1 MGVNFIPGLLKKG
14 SERFTQLVIIFDDE
28 QAHRVTKPRSRCT
41 DCNVNAVPMSH
52 QFGQTS
58 PDMRLPEF
66 PPLAIIKN
74 RLVPGQWDVLAFLLV
89 VAFFVYLAEAAHGL
103 TQPLARLEATPIS
116 LDPWNLVGYAA
127 RTGLRMLIAMAASL
141 VFTFTYATLAAKSR
155 RAEMVLVPLLDILQS
170 VPILSFS
177 ILIVFFLSLTPGRVA
192 GAEMAAIFLI
202 FTSQAWNMA
211 FSFYQSLRSIPD
223 ELQEVSRSFHLSPWM
238 RFWRL
243 EVPFAMPAL
252 IWNMMMSMSGG
263 WFFVVVSEAITV
275 GNTTVTLPGVGSYIA
290 LAIQQRNVGAIGWA
304 IAAMFVVILVYDQLL
319 FRPLIASADWF
330 RLEQESG
337 LTPSRAWALTMM
349 RRSRILSV
357 FAKLFASIL
366 KAGGRATG
374 PRTAAPPAP
383 VRQSHISSRL
393 ADILWYTLVGL
404 VGFLALMQTT
414 TFILGGVTLG
424 EVGHVVLLG
433 LITLLRVVILIAV
446 ASLVWVPIGVAIGL
460 RPKVA
465 RIAQP
470 IAQFLAA
477 FPAILFFPV
486 VVSGIVLF
494 KLNPNIWLSPLMIL
508 GTQWYILFNVIV
520 GASAMPA
527 ELRYVGQNLG
537 VGGWLWWRRIAL
549 PAVFPFYLTGAITAS
564 GGSWNASI
572 AAEVAVWGHEKLTAT
587 GLGSYIANATDGGD
601 FRRVAL
607 GTVLMSLFVV
617 LINRFFWRPLY
628 QRAERKFRMS

>member
-1 MGVNFIPGLLKKG
+1 
-14 SERFTQLVIIFDDE
+14 
-28 QAHRVTKPRSRCT
+28 
-41 DCNVNAVPMSH
+41 
-52 QFGQTS
+52 
-58 PDMRLPEF
+58 MRLPEF
-66 PPLAIIKN
+66 PPLSLIKN
-74 RLVPGQWDVLAFLLV
+74 RLVPGHWDVLAFLLV
-89 VAFFVYLAEAAHGL
+89 VTFFIYLAEAAHGL

-116 LDPWNLVGYAA
+116 LDPWSLVGYAA
-127 RTGLRMLIAMAASL
+127 RTGLRMLIAMCASL

-223 ELQEVSRSFHLSPWM
+223 ELREVASSFHLSNWM

-263 WFFVVVSEAITV
+263 WFFVVVSEAISV
-275 GNTTVTLPGVGSYIA
+275 GNTTVTVPGVGSYIA
-290 LAIQQRNVGAIGWA
+290 LAVEQRNVAAIGYA
-304 IAAMFVVILVYDQLL
+304 IAAMFVVILIYDQLL

-337 LTPSRAWALTMM
+337 QLTPSRAWALTMM
-349 RRSRILSV
+349 RRSRLLTL
-357 FAKLFASIL
+357 FAKLFGGIL
-366 KAGGRATG
+366 KIGGSTATPTEVDPEARRAMALREPSRWGDLLWYSMIGVIAAGALWKATG
-374 PRTAAPPAP
+374 F
-383 VRQSHISSRL
+383 VLS
-393 ADILWYTLVGL
+393 
-404 VGFLALMQTT
+404 
-414 TFILGGVTLG
+414 GVTPG
-424 EVGHVVLLG
+424 EIGHVVVFG
-433 LITLLRVVILIAV
+433 LITLLRVIVLIAV
-446 ASLVWVPIGVAIGL
+446 ASLIWVPIGIAIGL
-460 RPKVA
+460 RPAVA

-470 IAQFLAA
+470 VAQFLAA
-477 FPAILFFPV
+477 FPSILFFPV
-486 VVSGIVLF
+486 VVSGIVAF
-494 KLNPNIWLSPLMIL
+494 RLNPNIWLSPLMIL

-520 GASAMPA
+520 GASALPA
-527 ELRYVGQNLG
+527 ELRYVGQNLR

-587 GLGSYIANATDGGD
+587 GLGSYIATATDAGD
-601 FRRVAL
+601 YRRMVL
-607 GTVLMSLFVV
+607 GTVMMSLLVV

-628 QRAERKFRMS
+628 TRAERKFRLS

>member
-1 MGVNFIPGLLKKG
+1 
-14 SERFTQLVIIFDDE
+14 
-28 QAHRVTKPRSRCT
+28 
-41 DCNVNAVPMSH
+41 
-52 QFGQTS
+52 
-58 PDMRLPEF
+58 MRLPDF
-66 PPLAIIKN
+66 PPLSIIKN
-74 RLVPGQWDVLAFLLV
+74 RLVHGQWDVLAFLLV
-89 VAFFVYLAEAAHGL
+89 IAFFIYLAEAAHGL

-116 LDPWNLVGYAA
+116 LDPRALIGYSA
-127 RTGLRMLIAMAASL
+127 RTGLRMLIAMACSL

-211 FSFYQSLRSIPD
+211 FSFYQSLRSIPE
-223 ELQEVSRSFHLSPWM
+223 ELREVSRSFHLGPWM

-243 EVPFAMPAL
+243 EVPFAMPPL

-290 LAIQQRNVGAIGWA
+290 AAIEQRNVGAIGYA
-304 IAAMFVVILVYDQLL
+304 IAAMFVVILIYDQLL

-349 RRSRILSV
+349 RRSRILTLLTR
-357 FAKLFASIL
+357 LFAAVL
-366 KAGGRATG
+366 KAGARVG
-374 PRTAAPPAP
+374 PRVPGARRARAHSNP
-383 VRQSHISSRL
+383 HSRWG
-393 ADILWYTLVGL
+393 DVLWYALITLVGI
-404 VGFLALMQTT
+404 GALWKTAS
-414 TFILGGVTLG
+414 FVLGGVPPA
-424 EVGHVVLLG
+424 EIGHVVLLG
-433 LITLLRVVILIAV
+433 MVTLLRVVVLIAA
-446 ASLVWVPIGVAIGL
+446 ASLVWVPIGIAIGL
-460 RPKVA
+460 RPRVA

-470 IAQFLAA
+470 VAQFLAA
-477 FPAILFFPV
+477 FPAVLFFPV
-486 VVSGIVLF
+486 VVSAIVALR
-494 KLNPNIWLSPLMIL
+494 LNPNIWLSPLMIL

-520 GASAMPA
+520 GATALPA
-527 ELRYVGQNLG
+527 ELRYVGENLR
-537 VGGWLWWRRIAL
+537 VGGWLWWRRIGL
-549 PAVFPFYLTGAITAS
+549 PAVFPYYLTGAITAS

-572 AAEVAVWGHEKLTAT
+572 VAEVAVWGHEKLTAT
-587 GLGSYIANATDGGD
+587 GLGSYIATATEAADY
-601 FRRVAL
+601 RRMAL
-607 GTVLMSLFVV
+607 GTVMMSLFVV

-628 QRAERKFRMS
+628 NRSERKFRLT

>member
-1 MGVNFIPGLLKKG
+1 
-14 SERFTQLVIIFDDE
+14 
-28 QAHRVTKPRSRCT
+28 
-41 DCNVNAVPMSH
+41 
-52 QFGQTS
+52 
-58 PDMRLPEF
+58 MRLPDF
-66 PPLAIIKN
+66 PPLSIIKN

-89 VAFFVYLAEAAHGL
+89 ITFFVYLAEAAHGL
-103 TQPLARLEATPIS
+103 TQPLARLEAIPIS
-116 LDPWNLVGYAA
+116 LDPRALIGYSA
-127 RTGLRMLIAMAASL
+127 RTGLRMLIAMGCSL
-141 VFTFTYATLAAKSR
+141 VFTFAYATLAAKSR

-211 FSFYQSLRSIPD
+211 FSFYQSLRSIPE

-243 EVPFAMPAL
+243 EVPFAMPPL

-290 LAIQQRNVGAIGWA
+290 AAIEQRNVSAIGYA
-304 IAAMFVVILVYDQLL
+304 IAAMFVVILIYDQLL

-349 RRSRILSV
+349 RRSRFL
-357 FAKLFASIL
+357 ALLTKLFAALL
-366 KAGGRATG
+366 KTGIRPG
-374 PRTAAPPAP
+374 PRTVPA
-383 VRQSHISSRL
+383 RRARAQSNPHSRWG
-393 ADILWYTLVGL
+393 DVLWYMLIGL
-404 VGFLALMQTT
+404 AGIGALWKTAS
-414 TFILGGVTLG
+414 FVLGGVAAA
-424 EVGHVVLLG
+424 EIGHVVLLG
-433 LITLLRVVILIAV
+433 MVTLLRVVVLIAA
-446 ASLVWVPIGVAIGL
+446 ASLVWVPIGIAIGL
-460 RPKVA
+460 RPRVA

-470 IAQFLAA
+470 VAQFLAA
-477 FPAILFFPV
+477 FPAVLFFPV
-486 VVSGIVLF
+486 VVSAIVALR
-494 KLNPNIWLSPLMIL
+494 LNPNIWLSPLMIL

-520 GASAMPA
+520 GATALPA
-527 ELRYVGQNLG
+527 ELRYVGQNLQ
-537 VGGWLWWRRIAL
+537 VGGWLWWRRIGL
-549 PAVFPFYLTGAITAS
+549 PAVFPYYLTGAITAS

-572 AAEVAVWGHEKLTAT
+572 VAEVAVWGHEKLTAT
-587 GLGSYIANATDGGD
+587 GLGSYIATATDAAD
-601 FRRVAL
+601 YRRMAL
-607 GTVLMSLFVV
+607 GTVMMSLFVV

-628 QRAERKFRMS
+628 IRAERKFRLT